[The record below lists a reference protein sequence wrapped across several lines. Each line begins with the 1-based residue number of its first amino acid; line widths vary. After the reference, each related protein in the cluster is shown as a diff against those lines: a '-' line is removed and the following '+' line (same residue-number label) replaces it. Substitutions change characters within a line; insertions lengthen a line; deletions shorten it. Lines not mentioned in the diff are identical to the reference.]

1 MPSPL
6 VSRRA
11 CAGLAAVAMAATP
24 AAAQPRWPTRP
35 VRLIVPFAAGGPAD
49 ICARVVGER
58 LTRVWGQPVVTENR
72 GGAGGNIGADL
83 VAKSPPDGHTLLV
96 ATVSLVT
103 APFLVPNLTFD
114 PMRDFAPVVEIFDYP
129 MVIAIHPSSP
139 VRSVAE
145 LIDYARRHPGEV
157 TYSTSGVGNTG
168 HLAPALLARLAGVEM
183 THVPFAGASQAQTA
197 LIAGQV
203 TMAFNNP
210 LQTMPGIRAGQYR
223 AIGVTGETRWRDL
236 PDVPTV
242 AEQGFAGFRA
252 SSWMGFLAPAATPE
266 AVTAQIERDTRAA
279 VAEPEVTARLVA
291 AGFEVRNRGRADFR
305 RQMEADSALWGGFIR
320 DAGIRME

>member
-1 MPSPL
+1 MPFPV

-11 CAGLAAVAMAATP
+11 CAASVASALAAP
-24 AAAQPRWPTRP
+24 AALAQPHWPTRP
-35 VRLIVPFAAGGPAD
+35 VRLVVPFGAGGPAD
-49 ICARVVGER
+49 ICARVLGER

-72 GGAGGNIGADL
+72 PGAGGNIGAEL
-83 VAKSPPDGHTLLV
+83 VAKAAPDGHTLLI
-96 ATVSLVT
+96 AALSLVT
-103 APFLVPNLTFD
+103 APFLVPSLSFD
-114 PMRDFAPVVEIFDYP
+114 PLRDFAPVVEVFDYP
-129 MVIAIHPSSP
+129 MVIAVHPSVP
-139 VRSVAE
+139 VHSVAE
-145 LIDYARRHPGEV
+145 LIDFARRHPGEV
-157 TYSTSGVGNTG
+157 TYSSSGVGNTG

-183 THVPFAGASQAQTA
+183 THVPFAGAAQAQTA

-223 AIGVTGETRWRDL
+223 AIGVTGDTRWRDL
-236 PDVPTV
+236 PEVPTV
-242 AEQGFAGFRA
+242 AEQGFPGFRA

-266 AVTAQIERDTRAA
+266 AVTAQIERDARAV
-279 VAEPEVTARLVA
+279 VAEPAVTARLLA
-291 AGFEVRNRGRADFR
+291 AGFEIRNRGRAEFR